1 MADIDFAALKKRFDE
16 MLSNGDRAEIRRVK
30 SPDDLAM
37 IPAYYR
43 LLKTFG
49 AKRSTSGWERLVYML
64 PYAGHRENG
73 PSIGE
78 ALKLGK
84 ISEMR
89 MFQVMRSEPPQDME
103 NLRRLLQQVK
113 PKVDWRK
120 FGAIL
125 FYWNERNKRNIVED
139 FFLSGGNKDKTE
151 TKTKQEAF

>member
-1 MADIDFAALKKRFDE
+1 MTGDDFVLVKKRFDE
-16 MLSNGDRAEIRRVK
+16 MLSNGDRAEIRRAK

-49 AKRSTSGWERLVYML
+49 VNRSTLGWERLVYML

-84 ISEMR
+84 IGEMR
-89 MFQVMRSEPPQDME
+89 LFQMMRSEPPQDME
-103 NLRRLLQQVK
+103 NLRRMLQQVK
-113 PKVDWRK
+113 PSVDWRK
-120 FGAIL
+120 FGASL
-125 FYWNERNKRNIVED
+125 FYWDARDKRDIVED
-139 FFLSGGNKDKTE
+139 YFLSGGNKDKTK
-151 TKTKQEAF
+151 TKTKQEVL